1 MIRKLWAKFDGL
13 DVVCVCNNK
22 DKKCKEDGCIE
33 YVVKFTPVERV
44 NRNSLAFSPKHLADR
59 RRKLTS
65 GLNRTAN
72 HIKKIIKKI
81 K

>member
-1 MIRKLWAKFDGL
+1 MIRKLWAKFNEL

-22 DKKCKEDGCIE
+22 DRKCKEDGCSE
-33 YVVKFTPVERV
+33 YVVKFTPVERTE
-44 NRNSLAFSPKHLADR
+44 RNSLAFSPKHLADR

-65 GLNRTAN
+65 ELNRTAN
-72 HIKKIIKKI
+72 HIKNVIKKI